1 MESEF
6 VTINRVPLR
15 IDSWGGYMPS
25 KIEAK
30 LQEKPNELIL
40 VIPGNPGV
48 TKFYEKFLNHLYELT
63 KKPIWIM
70 SHGGHDKINSKLP
83 SLKENKFL
91 YNLQGQV
98 EQKDK
103 FIEKYLEG
111 VKLYCVGHSVGCKML
126 LDLLKKERKSNVEIE
141 KCIMLFPTIERMA
154 EAPNAAY
161 VMFVINYI
169 LWLTLFGSWIFTI
182 LPKFLQIVLLRCYC
196 FCTGIPPNNIPAM
209 MKLVDPHVLSKV
221 FFLADD
227 EMKII
232 KELDDETLKIYGE
245 KLTLYYGS
253 SDGWTPLTYYR
264 NLREKHKN
272 VFAEVCSHEHTFVL
286 KESKEIASLV
296 NDWLNV

>member
-161 VMFVINYI
+161 VI
-169 LWLTLFGSWIFTI
+169 
-182 LPKFLQIVLLRCYC
+182 CYC

-296 NDWLNV
+296 NDWLNA